1 MKRKINRQLMFLSTM
16 AIVITL
22 LLMAVV
28 FYRLFQA
35 QVMEDLKIYAY
46 ALADGGAPDE
56 DRPVDPAAM
65 NTGVSDDAAA
75 AMDTGVSDDRVK
87 VDAEADA
94 ADGISDAGA
103 VKSYA
108 YIDRYSHGKE
118 NVRATVITPEGAVL
132 YDSNADIGGMDNH
145 AGRPEVAQALREGEG
160 RSVRQSSTMQRSTFY
175 FTILLPDGNVLRVA
189 RESHSIWSILYRS
202 LPAIVAAVCAIL
214 TLCVLLSHYL
224 TASLVAPIGR
234 LVEDM
239 DHIKDKEIYE
249 ELLPFAKTI
258 STQHD
263 AIVRNANMRQEFSAN
278 VSHELKT
285 PLTAVSGY
293 AELIENGMATGQD
306 AVRFASEIR
315 RNANRLLMLINDTI
329 RLSELDVQ
337 DREIPFEKIDL
348 YEVAKDCVEM
358 LQLRAKE
365 REVDLR
371 LQGGSAMV
379 QGDRQMLEEL
389 LYNLCDNAISYN
401 NAGGFVLVS
410 VECVDGKKRLRVEDT
425 GIGIPQESQERV
437 FERFY
442 RVDKS
447 RSKSTG
453 GTGLGLAIVKH
464 IVAVHRAGLTLE
476 SEPGEGTT
484 VTVVFEEEKI
494 KDL

>member
-1 MKRKINRQLMFLSTM
+1 MKKKINRQLMFLSSM

-35 QVMEDLKIYAY
+35 QVMEDLRIYAQ
-46 ALADGGAPDE
+46 ALADGGTMAADEMPD
-56 DRPVDPAAM
+56 V
-65 NTGVSDDAAA
+65 VSDAAA
-75 AMDTGVSDDRVK
+75 DDMP
-87 VDAEADA
+87 DA
-94 ADGISDAGA
+94 GSDAGA
-103 VKSYA
+103 VKNYA
-108 YIDRYSHGKE
+108 YIDRYSQGRE
-118 NVRATVITPEGAVL
+118 NVRATVITPEGEVL

-145 AGRPEVAQALREGEG
+145 AGRPEVAEALREGEG

-175 FTILLPDGNVLRVA
+175 YTILLPDGNVLRVA

-202 LPAIVAAVCAIL
+202 LPAILAAVCAIL
-214 TLCVLLSHYL
+214 ALCVFLSRYL

-234 LVEDM
+234 LVED
-239 DHIKDKEIYE
+239 
-249 ELLPFAKTI
+249 
-258 STQHD
+258 
-263 AIVRNANMRQEFSAN
+263 MRQEFSAN

-285 PLTAVSGY
+285 PLTAISGY
-293 AELIENGMATGQD
+293 AELIENGMAVGQD

-337 DREIPFEKIDL
+337 DREIPFEQIDL
-348 YEVAKDCVEM
+348 YEIARDCVEM

-371 LQGGSAMV
+371 LEGGSVMV

-401 NAGGFVLVS
+401 NAGGFVVVS
-410 VECVDGKKRLRVEDT
+410 VEDANGRRTLRVQDT
-425 GIGIPQESQERV
+425 GSGIPKEWQERI

-464 IVAVHRAGLTLE
+464 IVAVHRAGLTLV

-484 VTVVFEEEKI
+484 ITVTF
-494 KDL
+494 

>member
-1 MKRKINRQLMFLSTM
+1 MKKKINRQLMFLSSM

-35 QVMEDLKIYAY
+35 QVMEDLRIYAQ
-46 ALADGGAPDE
+46 ALADGGTMAADEMPD
-56 DRPVDPAAM
+56 V
-65 NTGVSDDAAA
+65 VSDAAA
-75 AMDTGVSDDRVK
+75 DDMP
-87 VDAEADA
+87 DA
-94 ADGISDAGA
+94 GSDAGA
-103 VKSYA
+103 VKNYA
-108 YIDRYSHGKE
+108 YIDRYSQGRE
-118 NVRATVITPEGAVL
+118 NVRATVITPEGEVL

-145 AGRPEVAQALREGEG
+145 AGRPEVAEALREGEG

-175 FTILLPDGNVLRVA
+175 YTILLPDGNVLRVA

-202 LPAIVAAVCAIL
+202 LPAILAAVCAIL
-214 TLCVLLSHYL
+214 ALCVFLSRYL

-239 DHIKDKEIYE
+239 DHIVEKEIYE

-258 STQHD
+258 RTQHD

-285 PLTAVSGY
+285 PLTAISGY
-293 AELIENGMATGQD
+293 AELIENGMAVGQD

-337 DREIPFEKIDL
+337 DREIPFEQIDL
-348 YEVAKDCVEM
+348 YEIARDCVEM

-371 LQGGSAMV
+371 LEGGSVMV

-401 NAGGFVLVS
+401 NAGGFVVVS
-410 VECVDGKKRLRVEDT
+410 VEDANGRRTLRVQDT
-425 GIGIPQESQERV
+425 GIGIPKECQERI

-464 IVAVHRAGLTLE
+464 IVAVHRAGLTLV

-484 VTVVFEEEKI
+484 ITVTF
-494 KDL
+494 

>member
-16 AIVITL
+16 AIAITL

-46 ALADGGAPDE
+46 ALADGG
-56 DRPVDPAAM
+56 
-65 NTGVSDDAAA
+65 TGADMEETGSAHRDAETKEAAA
-75 AMDTGVSDDRVK
+75 DR
-87 VDAEADA
+87 
-94 ADGISDAGA
+94 
-103 VKSYA
+103 YA
-108 YIDRYSHGKE
+108 YIDRYSHGRE
-118 NVRATVITPEGAVL
+118 NVRATVITPEGRVL

-145 AGRPEVAQALREGEG
+145 AGRPEVAEAFREGEG

-175 FTILLPDGNVLRVA
+175 FTILLADGNVLRVA

-202 LPAIVAAVCAIL
+202 LPAIVAAVGALLI
-214 TLCVLLSHYL
+214 LCVLLSHYL
-224 TASLVAPIGR
+224 TASLVKPIDR

-239 DHIKDKEIYE
+239 EHIGEKEIYE
-249 ELLPFAKTI
+249 ELRPFAEKI
-258 STQHD
+258 RIQHD

-293 AELIENGMATGQD
+293 AELIENGMATGPD

-337 DREIPFEKIDL
+337 EREIPFEAIDL

-358 LQLRAKE
+358 LQIRAKE
-365 REVDLR
+365 REVELR
-371 LQGGSAMV
+371 LQGGSLTV

-401 NAGGFVLVS
+401 NAGGYALVS
-410 VECVDGKKRLRVEDT
+410 VGCMDGKKMLQIQDT
-425 GIGIPQESQERV
+425 GIGIPKESQERV

-442 RVDKS
+442 RVDRS

-464 IVAVHRAGLTLE
+464 IVAVHNAGLTLI
-476 SEPGEGTT
+476 SEPGKGTKIT
-484 VTVVFEEEKI
+484 VIF
-494 KDL
+494 DDR

>member
-1 MKRKINRQLMFLSTM
+1 MKKKINRQLMALSTL

-46 ALADGGAPDE
+46 ALADGGTDQETQAGE
-56 DRPVDPAAM
+56 TVPAADG
-65 NTGVSDDAAA
+65 NAAA
-75 AMDTGVSDDRVK
+75 ADR
-87 VDAEADA
+87 
-94 ADGISDAGA
+94 
-103 VKSYA
+103 YA
-108 YIDRYSHGKE
+108 YIDRYSHGRE
-118 NVRATVITPEGAVL
+118 NVRATVITPEGRVL

-145 AGRPEVAQALREGEG
+145 AGRPEVAEALRAGEG
-160 RSVRQSSTMQRSTFY
+160 RCVRQSSTMQRSTFY

-202 LPAIVAAVCAIL
+202 LPAILAAVGAVFI
-214 TLCVLLSHYL
+214 LCVLLSRYL

-239 DHIKDKEIYE
+239 DHIGEKEVYE
-249 ELLPFAKTI
+249 ELRPFAERI
-258 STQHD
+258 RTQHE

-293 AELIENGMATGQD
+293 AELIGNGMATGQD
-306 AVRFASEIR
+306 AVRFALEIR

-337 DREIPFEKIDL
+337 EGEIPFETIDL
-348 YEVAKDCVEM
+348 YEIAEDCAEL
-358 LQLRAKE
+358 LQLRARE
-365 REVDLR
+365 RKVDLR
-371 LQGGSAMV
+371 ILGEKVMV

-389 LYNLCDNAISYN
+389 LHNLLDNAISYN
-401 NAGGFVLVS
+401 NAGGAVLVS
-410 VECVDGKKRLRVEDT
+410 VKDTDGKKTLTVEDT
-425 GIGIPQESQERV
+425 GIGIPKESQERV

-464 IVAVHRAGLTLE
+464 IVAVHHAGLTLV
-476 SEPGEGTT
+476 SEPGQGTRIT
-484 VTVVFEEEKI
+484 VTFEDGKPYR
-494 KDL
+494 

>member
-1 MKRKINRQLMFLSTM
+1 MKKKINRQLMFLSSM

-35 QVMEDLKIYAY
+35 QVMEDLRIYAQ
-46 ALADGGAPDE
+46 ALADGGTMAADEMPD
-56 DRPVDPAAM
+56 V
-65 NTGVSDDAAA
+65 VSDAAA
-75 AMDTGVSDDRVK
+75 DDMP
-87 VDAEADA
+87 DA
-94 ADGISDAGA
+94 GSDAGA
-103 VKSYA
+103 VKNYA
-108 YIDRYSHGKE
+108 YIDRYSQGRE
-118 NVRATVITPEGAVL
+118 NVRATVITPEGEVL

-145 AGRPEVAQALREGEG
+145 AGRPEVAEALREGEG

-175 FTILLPDGNVLRVA
+175 YTILLPDGNVLRVA

-202 LPAIVAAVCAIL
+202 LPAILAAVCAIL
-214 TLCVLLSHYL
+214 ALCVFLSRYL

-239 DHIKDKEIYE
+239 DHIGEKEIYE

-258 STQHD
+258 RTQHD

-285 PLTAVSGY
+285 PLTAISGY
-293 AELIENGMATGQD
+293 AELIENGMAVGQD

-337 DREIPFEKIDL
+337 DREIPFEQIDL
-348 YEVAKDCVEM
+348 YEIARDCVEM

-365 REVDLR
+365 REVYLR
-371 LQGGSAMV
+371 LEGGSVMV

-401 NAGGFVLVS
+401 NAGGFVVVS
-410 VECVDGKKRLRVEDT
+410 VEDANGRRTLRVQDT
-425 GIGIPQESQERV
+425 GIGIPKECQERI

-464 IVAVHRAGLTLE
+464 IVAVHSAGLTLV

-484 VTVVFEEEKI
+484 ITVTF
-494 KDL
+494 

>member
-1 MKRKINRQLMFLSTM
+1 MKKKINRQLMFLSSM

-35 QVMEDLKIYAY
+35 QVMEDLRIYAQ
-46 ALADGGAPDE
+46 ALADGGTMAADE
-56 DRPVDPAAM
+56 MQGVISDMAA
-65 NTGVSDDAAA
+65 D
-75 AMDTGVSDDRVK
+75 
-87 VDAEADA
+87 EIP
-94 ADGISDAGA
+94 DGISDMAADYMPDAGSDAAA
-103 VKSYA
+103 VKDYA

-145 AGRPEVAQALREGEG
+145 AGRPEVAEALREGEG

-175 FTILLPDGNVLRVA
+175 YTILLPDGNVLRVA

-202 LPAIVAAVCAIL
+202 LPAILAAVCAIL
-214 TLCVLLSHYL
+214 ALCVFLSRYL

-234 LVEDM
+234 MVEDM
-239 DHIKDKEIYE
+239 DHMDHIGEKEIYV

-258 STQHD
+258 RTQHD

-285 PLTAVSGY
+285 PLTAISGY
-293 AELIENGMATGQD
+293 AELIENGMAAGQD

-337 DREIPFEKIDL
+337 DREIPFEQIDL
-348 YEVAKDCVEM
+348 YEVAGDCVEM

-371 LQGGSAMV
+371 LEGGSTMV

-401 NAGGFVLVS
+401 NAGGLVVVS
-410 VECVDGKKRLRVEDT
+410 VEDVDGRRTLRVQDT
-425 GIGIPQESQERV
+425 GIGIPKECQERI

-464 IVAVHRAGLTLE
+464 IVAVHRAGLTLV

-484 VTVVFEEEKI
+484 VTVTF
-494 KDL
+494 